1 MEINYYKQGSV
12 DVLAVLDFC
21 DPRFRSYCRR
31 GRPSFRFGLRTWSAE
46 AWDKTRS
53 LRTETKNFESQDGGD
68 ALRRPDQKKYL
79 PVALAAE
86 ANKSENFIF
95 RKSLSNL
102 SN

>member
-1 MEINYYKQGSV
+1 MEIHYYKQGSI
-12 DVLAVLDFC
+12 DVLAVLD
-21 DPRFRSYCRR
+21 
-31 GRPSFRFGLRTWSAE
+31 L
-46 AWDKTRS
+46 KTRS
-53 LRTETKNFESQDGGD
+53 LRTETGNFEIQGGD
-68 ALRRPDQKKYL
+68 ALPRPDQNLKRYL